1 MSSNLKT
8 MGRIPLVFTIA
19 LLLTCAAASS
29 ARADGQ
35 PRSETVKFS
44 DLNVN
49 SPSGVEAL
57 FGRIHAAA
65 NRVCAESDPILR
77 LGAASCAKNAETRAI
92 AKLDLPQLTA
102 YYQMKTG
109 VTTQQL
115 IATR

>member
-19 LLLTCAAASS
+19 LLLTCAAAST

-57 FGRIHAAA
+57 FGR
-65 NRVCAESDPILR
+65 S
-77 LGAASCAKNAETRAI
+77 GAKNLNVTKHAPTATNATTRSI
-92 AKLDLPQLTA
+92 ASS
-102 YYQMKTG
+102 
-109 VTTQQL
+109 
-115 IATR
+115 